1 MQKKSRYRKE
11 NLDVLTLSA
20 THYVDKIYHTDIH
33 KDCQTYII
41 LLMEQGKTF
50 MHIKQAVMRI
60 QY

>member
-1 MQKKSRYRKE
+1 MGQNAKKKSRYRKE

-41 LLMEQGKTF
+41 L
-50 MHIKQAVMRI
+50 
-60 QY
+60 